1 MYTDHAIWVGTSTS
15 GQPVLLN
22 PAMANRHGLISGATG
37 TGKTVT
43 LQVLAEGFSSMGV
56 PVFLAD
62 VKGDLS
68 GMVRAG
74 ENSDKISSRL
84 TECGVPGFQFRS
96 FPVVFWDMYG
106 EQGHPVRATVS
117 QMGPIMLSRMLGLN
131 DTQSGVL
138 NIVFRVADDQGM
150 LLLDIKD
157 LKAML
162 NYVGEH
168 AHDYTLK
175 YGNIAST
182 TIGAIQRAVAVLED
196 QGGDRFFG
204 EPALSIGDWMQQDED
219 GQGVINLLAA
229 DRLYRNPTMYSTFL
243 LWMLSELYESLP
255 EVGDLEKPKM
265 VFFFDEAHLLFN
277 GCSKSLLEKIEQVI
291 RLIRSKG
298 VSIFFITQSPTDIPM
313 TVLGQLGNRVQHALR
328 AYTPLDQ
335 KAVKVAA
342 QTFRA
347 NPSFNTETAITNLH
361 TGEALVSFLDHKG
374 APGIVERTTILPPQ
388 SYIGA
393 INESLRE
400 NCIQSSPFAGVYDQ
414 VIDRYS
420 AYEMLVSDMN
430 AAAENPVMDIPTL
443 VYQPDEVSYDAEEV
457 PSLVYTPDDTPAAE
471 AAPAA
476 VSPVASKPQGF
487 MVYDPAT
494 GSYVQK
500 ELPTM
505 TPVAPKPQIEVTPK
519 PQTAVPTIE
528 VEQAA
533 PVAPQVTQMPV
544 MVFDPQTNQYIQKM
558 MTMQLDPATGNY
570 IPVQPEQAKPV
581 DPKAAEKAA
590 KEAEKQ
596 RKAEEK
602 AEKDRLA
609 EERRKR
615 AEELREER
623 AERARKNDSILGRVQ
638 NTAISTA
645 TREVTRQLTRG
656 IMGSI
661 TSLLGGKKK

>member
-1 MYTDHAIWVGTSTS
+1 MYTDQSIWVGTSTS

-62 VKGDLS
+62 IKGDLS
-68 GMVRAG
+68 GMVRSG

-96 FPVVFWDMYG
+96 FPVIFWDMYG

-168 AHDYTLK
+168 AHEYTLK
-175 YGNIAST
+175 YGNIASA

-204 EPALSIGDWMQQDED
+204 EPAMNIGDWMQCDED

-243 LWMLSELYESLP
+243 LWMLSELYEYLP

-347 NPSFNTETAITNLH
+347 NPLFDTESAITNLK
-361 TGEALVSFLDHKG
+361 TGEALISFLDAKG
-374 APGIVERTTILPPQ
+374 APGIVERATILPPQ

-393 INESLRE
+393 ITEALRE
-400 NCIQSSPFAGVYDQ
+400 SCIQSSPFAGVYDQ
-414 VIDRYS
+414 IVDRLS
-420 AYEMLVSDMN
+420 AYEMLVSDMD
-430 AAAENPVMDIPTL
+430 AASSKPAYDIPTL
-443 VYQPDEVSYDAEEV
+443 VYQPEEVSYETDEI
-457 PSLVYTPDDTPAAE
+457 PSLVYHADTVPDAPEAP
-471 AAPAA
+471 AAPAQ
-476 VSPVASKPQGF
+476 PVASKPQGF
-487 MVYDPAT
+487 MIYDPAT
-494 GSYVQK
+494 GKYVQK
-500 ELPTM
+500 EIPTM
-505 TPVAPKPQIEVTPK
+505 TPVASQPQVETAPR
-519 PQTAVPTIE
+519 PQNAVPTIQVQE
-528 VEQAA
+528 PAA
-533 PVAPQVTQMPV
+533 VQVTQMPV
-544 MVFDPQTNQYIQKM
+544 MVFDPQTNQYVQKM
-558 MTMQLDPATGNY
+558 MMMQLDPATGNY
-570 IPVQPEQAKPV
+570 IPVQPETAKPV
-581 DPKAAEKAA
+581 DPKAAEKAE

-596 RKAEEK
+596 RKAAEK
-602 AEKDRLA
+602 AEKDRIA

-615 AEELREER
+615 ADELREER
-623 AERARKNDSILGRVQ
+623 AERARKNNSVLGRVQ
-638 NTAISTA
+638 NTAIATA

-661 TSLLGGKKK
+661 TGLFGGKK

>member
-175 YGNIAST
+175 YGNIASA

-393 INESLRE
+393 INDSLRE

-570 IPVQPEQAKPV
+570 IPVQPEQAKPI

>member
-1 MYTDHAIWVGTSTS
+1 MYTDQSIWVGTSTS

-62 VKGDLS
+62 IKGDLS
-68 GMVRAG
+68 GMVRSG

-96 FPVVFWDMYG
+96 FPVIFWDMYG

-168 AHDYTLK
+168 AHEYTLK
-175 YGNIAST
+175 YGNIASA

-204 EPALSIGDWMQQDED
+204 EPALNIGDWMQCDED

-243 LWMLSELYESLP
+243 LWMLSELYEYLP

-347 NPSFNTETAITNLH
+347 NPGFDTETAIQSLQ
-361 TGEALVSFLDHKG
+361 TGEALISFLDSKG
-374 APGIVERTTILPPQ
+374 APCIVERATILPPQ

-393 INESLRE
+393 IDEGLRQTCME
-400 NCIQSSPFAGVYDQ
+400 TSPYYGIYEQ
-414 VIDRYS
+414 VLDRVS
-420 AYEMLVSDMN
+420 AYEMLESDMSSVLSGEESDIPSLVYN
-430 AAAENPVMDIPTL
+430 PDAAAPV
-443 VYQPDEVSYDAEEV
+443 SEET
-457 PSLVYTPDDTPAAE
+457 PSLVYTPDAE
-471 AAPAA
+471 LPYQAPAAPAA
-476 VSPVASKPQGF
+476 APAPVKPQGF
-487 MVYDPAT
+487 MIYDPAT
-494 GSYVQK
+494 GGYVKQEIPALEVKPFVTSAQSPAQAQAPVLQVQEQAAAVSAVTEMPVLIYDAASGQYVQK
-500 ELPTM
+500 
-505 TPVAPKPQIEVTPK
+505 
-519 PQTAVPTIE
+519 
-528 VEQAA
+528 
-533 PVAPQVTQMPV
+533 
-544 MVFDPQTNQYIQKM
+544 MVKM
-558 MTMQLDPATGNY
+558 MKDPATGKLV
-570 IPVQPEQAKPV
+570 PFQPESAAAV
-581 DPKAAEKAA
+581 DPKAAAAAA

-596 RKAEEK
+596 RKEAEK
-602 AEKDRLA
+602 AEKDRVA

-623 AERARKNDSILGRVQ
+623 AQRARKNDSVIGRIQ

-645 TREVTRQLTRG
+645 TREVTRSITRG
-656 IMGSI
+656 I
-661 TSLLGGKKK
+661 LGGIQGIFGTSKKK

>member
-175 YGNIAST
+175 YGNIASA

-505 TPVAPKPQIEVTPK
+505 TPLAPKPQIEVTPK